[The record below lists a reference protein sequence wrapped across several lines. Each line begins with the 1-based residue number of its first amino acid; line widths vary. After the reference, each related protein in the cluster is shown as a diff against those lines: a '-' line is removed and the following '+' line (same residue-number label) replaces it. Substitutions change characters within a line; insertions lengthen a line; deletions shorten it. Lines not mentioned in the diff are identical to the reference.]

1 LRQPIL
7 YAEVMWR
14 RQRLWPVLLVGAGL
28 VFSVITLYGRHWV
41 IDANS
46 AVWLLYIP
54 CGLLFA
60 GALLVYRRRNYAQI
74 TDAGLRISNLLGNI
88 VIGYDQIRNTRVQ
101 PLERHFQ
108 DGRSRLLRPG
118 VRELKQ
124 QPALFLRLK
133 ADEPELARIRKKLGG
148 QLAYEDTVALPLPDP
163 DAMAWEVSSRLP
175 ERTTANL
182 GGGKRRRRRGR

>member
-1 LRQPIL
+1 
-7 YAEVMWR
+7 MWR
-14 RQRLWPVLLVGAGL
+14 RQRLWPVLLVAAGL

-41 IDANS
+41 IDANA

-54 CGLLFA
+54 CGLPFA
-60 GALLVYRRRNYAQI
+60 GALLLSRPRNDVQV
-74 TDAGLRISNLLGNI
+74 TDAGLPISNPLNI
-88 VIGYDQIRNTRVQ
+88 VVIGYDQIRNARVQ

-133 ADEPELARIRKKLGG
+133 A
-148 QLAYEDTVALPLPDP
+148 
-163 DAMAWEVSSRLP
+163 
-175 ERTTANL
+175 
-182 GGGKRRRRRGR
+182 